1 MRKIT
6 PINGHVLLKQVDE
19 SEQMAGS
26 IYLPDLGKEK
36 PLICEAVAISPTY
49 NWHIGMVTSSDV
61 EVGDL
66 VIIPRMGSQTISVDN
81 EDYIIC
87 KETDIIGIVK

>member
-6 PINGHVLLKQVDE
+6 PINVHVLIKQVEE
-19 SEQMAGS
+19 SEKIAKS
-26 IYLPDLGKEK
+26 IYLHNQEKEK
-36 PLICEAVAISPTY
+36 HLICEAVAISPTY
-49 NWHIGMVTSSDV
+49 NWHIGMVTASDV

>member
-1 MRKIT
+1 MRTIT
-6 PINGHVLLKQVDE
+6 PINGHVVLKQVDE

-36 PLICEAVAISPTY
+36 PLICEVLSISPTY
-49 NWHIGMVTSSDV
+49 NWHIGMITASEI
-61 EVGDL
+61 EVGNL
-66 VIIPRMGSQTISVDN
+66 AIIPRMGSQVISVDN

-87 KETDIIGIVK
+87 KETDIIGFVK